1 MESTMSVLD
10 HYMTDKHGRRMRK
23 LRISLLDACNLRCL
37 YCMPEHPVF
46 MPQKDWAST
55 EDLMHITRN
64 LVTLGIEEIRLTGG
78 EPLMRKDF
86 VEIVYKLSTLP
97 VKKLGLTTNALLLA
111 PYLPFL
117 QHTKLRHLNISLD
130 SLDAENF
137 IRLTRRDGFSVV
149 MDAIL
154 TAKVL
159 GFKVKINTV
168 IMKGVN
174 DHELSAFVEWSATHL
189 IPVRFLEVMNVGVM
203 KSQFQKRFLPASDM
217 MAMLRADY
225 RLSAL
230 NDMPDST
237 SRNFHVSN
245 GAKIGFITSESNPF
259 CTGCSRL
266 RLTPKGQIRPCL
278 FMEEGI
284 DLKPL
289 APEDYPAALAAI
301 ITMKPTGRI
310 SHQPQ
315 PMYQIGG

>member
-1 MESTMSVLD
+1 MSRLD
-10 HYMTDKHGRRMRK
+10 YRMVDKQGRRMRK

-37 YCMPEHPVF
+37 YCMPERPTF

-55 EDLMHITRN
+55 KDLIRITRN
-64 LVTLGIEEIRLTGG
+64 LVTLGIEEVRLTGG
-78 EPLMRKDF
+78 EPLLRRDF
-86 VEIVYKLSTLP
+86 MEIAHELSALP

-111 PYLPFL
+111 PHL
-117 QHTKLRHLNISLD
+117 QLLLHSKLQHLNISLD

-137 IRLTRRDGFSVV
+137 CRITRRDGFNTV
-149 MDAIL
+149 MDAIY
-154 TAKVL
+154 TAKEF
-159 GFKVKINTV
+159 GFSVKVNAV
-168 IMKGVN
+168 MMKGVN
-174 DHELSAFVEWSATHL
+174 DHELSAFVKWSATHD
-189 IPVRFLEVMNVGVM
+189 IPVRFLEVMNIGVM
-203 KSQFQKRFLPASDM
+203 KSQFRERFLSASDM

-225 RLSAL
+225 QFNAL
-230 NDMPDST
+230 NDTPDST

-284 DLKPL
+284 DLKSL
-289 APEDYPAALAAI
+289 ASADYPAALAAI
-301 ITMKPTGRI
+301 IAMKPTGRI
-310 SHQPQ
+310 PHQPQ